1 MIKGIEIFKE
11 YFRDYKE
18 QYVLIG
24 GGACDLIF
32 EDIGTVFRATK
43 DLDLVLIVEA
53 LTPEFGKR
61 FWDFIRDG
69 GYRNKVKNDGKLQ
82 FYRFDKPQ
90 QSSFPFMIEL
100 FSRTD
105 AVFDDINHGCAPI
118 HLGEEISSLSA
129 ILMNVDYYQLLVQG
143 KTVVADIVILSH
155 IYLIPFKAKAWLDLS
170 QRRDSGHSTA
180 IRDIKKHKND
190 IVRLASI
197 LTVNDRCELPEG
209 VKADMQQFIAQFE
222 KNPTEPKILNIFG
235 LTVTDIIEV
244 LKIVYL
250 K

>member
-32 EDIGTVFRATK
+32 EDIGADFRATK

-69 GYRNKVKNDGKLQ
+69 GYKNKVKSDGKLQ

-90 QSSFPFMIEL
+90 QVRFPFMIEL
-100 FSRTD
+100 FTRVD
-105 AVFDDINHGCAPI
+105 AVFDDNDHGCVPI

-129 ILMNVDYYQLLVQG
+129 ILMNEDYYRLLVQG
-143 KTVVADIVILSH
+143 KTIVADVVILSH

-170 QRRDSGHSTA
+170 QRRATVGGISE
-180 IRDIKKHKND
+180 RDIKKHKNN

-197 LTVNDRCELPEG
+197 LTGNERCELQEG

-222 KNPTEPKILNIFG
+222 EDPAEPKELNIPG
-235 LTVTDIIEV
+235 LTAKDIIEV
-244 LKIVYL
+244 LHKVYL
-250 K
+250 